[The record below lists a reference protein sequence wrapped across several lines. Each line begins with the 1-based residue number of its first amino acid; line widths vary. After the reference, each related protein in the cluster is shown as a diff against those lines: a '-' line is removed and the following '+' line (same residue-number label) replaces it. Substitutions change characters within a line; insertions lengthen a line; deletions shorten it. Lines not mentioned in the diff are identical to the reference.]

1 MRRPAPAVG
10 ASFRPKR
17 VLCLVGTLDVGG
29 AEGQIMEMCRALAG
43 RFEFHVAT
51 ARPGGELEKEI
62 RGTGARLHS
71 LWRRR
76 GETRGSRFWRAVR
89 LIDSA
94 MRLRRLFDRVRPD
107 LIHAFLF
114 EMSVVAAISRWP
126 RRSPPLI
133 VSRRSLVEWIARE
146 KLYLPLAR
154 WSNRQA
160 EVVLCNSEAVLRD
173 AVQKE
178 GLASARTMVVYNCV
192 DTLRFRPGPADPELC
207 RELGISPG
215 VPVVT
220 MVANLHRYKGHGDV
234 LEAMAQLAKK
244 GLDFVLLFVGR
255 DGNASEDLRVQARQR
270 NLSGRVIF
278 AGLRSSVPEILR
290 LTDVF
295 VSASHEEGFSN
306 SILEAMASGKAIVAT
321 AVGGTPEQIDPE
333 RTGILVPPKSPQSL
347 EEAIGRLLED
357 SDLRTRLGMAAREA
371 ALQRFSVPTLMA
383 ELERIYDSLISGQ
396 QRAI

>member
-1 MRRPAPAVG
+1 MRRPAPAAG
-10 ASFRPKR
+10 TSSGPKK

-51 ARPGGELEKEI
+51 SWPGGELEEEI
-62 RGTGARLHS
+62 RRTGARLHS
-71 LWRRR
+71 LRRR
-76 GETRGSRFWRAVR
+76 RTETRGSRFLRAVR
-89 LIDSA
+89 LIVSA
-94 MRLRRLFDRVRPD
+94 TRLRRLLDRVRPD

-114 EMSVVAAISRWP
+114 EMSVLAAIARWP
-126 RRSPPLI
+126 HRSPPLI
-133 VSRRSLVEWIARE
+133 VSRRSLEEWIARE
-146 KLYLPLAR
+146 RLYLPLAR

-160 EVVLCNSEAVLRD
+160 DLFLCNSEAVLRD

-178 GLASARTMVVYNCV
+178 GLAPARTVVLHNCV
-192 DTLRFRPGPADPELC
+192 DTRRFGPGPADPEQY
-207 RELGISPG
+207 RELGIPSG

-220 MVANLHRYKGHGDV
+220 MVANLHRYKGHADV
-234 LEAMAQLAKK
+234 VEAMAQLAKR

-255 DGNASEDLRVQARQR
+255 DGNASEDLRVQVRQR
-270 NLSGRVIF
+270 NLSGKVIF

-321 AVGGTPEQIDPE
+321 AVGGTPEQIESE
-333 RTGILVPPKSPQSL
+333 RTGILVPPKSPPSL
-347 EEAIGRLLED
+347 AEAIGRLLED
-357 SDLRTRLGMAAREA
+357 PDLRTRLGIAAREA
-371 ALQRFSVPTLMA
+371 ALERFSVPTLMA
-383 ELERIYDSLISGQ
+383 ELERIYDSLIARQ
-396 QRAI
+396 QRAV